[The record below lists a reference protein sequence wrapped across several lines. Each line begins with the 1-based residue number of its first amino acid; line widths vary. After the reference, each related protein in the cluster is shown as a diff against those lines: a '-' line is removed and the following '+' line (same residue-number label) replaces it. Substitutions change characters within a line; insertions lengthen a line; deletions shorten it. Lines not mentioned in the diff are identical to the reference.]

1 MTETTPEPTRTTT
14 ETTGTQT
21 PEGESVDTLRQ
32 CVRLLEKLPF
42 VSRKRVS
49 EYLWAWVREPDRSKA
64 LE

>member
-1 MTETTPEPTRTTT
+1 M
-14 ETTGTQT
+14 GTQT
-21 PEGESVDTLRQ
+21 PEGESVETLRQ